1 MCMRI
6 HCIPPHPRPCPQKL
20 FGKNFYHSGLRFKEM
35 EGDVGGC
42 GVHFI
47 LRTRDK
53 KNLNITRSSWGCHKH
68 SGTGN
73 RLLSGGGEEV
83 GGEFSRRF

>member
-1 MCMRI
+1 
-6 HCIPPHPRPCPQKL
+6 
-20 FGKNFYHSGLRFKEM
+20 M

-73 RLLSGGGEEV
+73 RLLSGGGEEAGV
-83 GGEFSRRF
+83 NSHAGLSLSVLKQRSNTLAVLTLKSK

>member
-1 MCMRI
+1 
-6 HCIPPHPRPCPQKL
+6 
-20 FGKNFYHSGLRFKEM
+20 M

-53 KNLNITRSSWGCHKH
+53 KNLNIARSAWGCHKH

-73 RLLSGGGEEV
+73 RQLSGGGEEV
-83 GGEFSRRF
+83 RVNSHAGLSLSVLKQRSDTLAVLTLKSK

>member
-1 MCMRI
+1 
-6 HCIPPHPRPCPQKL
+6 
-20 FGKNFYHSGLRFKEM
+20 M

-53 KNLNITRSSWGCHKH
+53 KNLNIAMSAWGCHRH
-68 SGTGN
+68 GN
-73 RLLSGGGEEV
+73 RLLSGGGEEAGV
-83 GGEFSRRF
+83 NSYTGLSPSVLKQRSDTLSVLTLKAK

>member
-1 MCMRI
+1 
-6 HCIPPHPRPCPQKL
+6 
-20 FGKNFYHSGLRFKEM
+20 M

-68 SGTGN
+68 SGTCN
-73 RLLSGGGEEV
+73 RLLSGGGEEAGV
-83 GGEFSRRF
+83 NSHAGPSLSVLKQRSNTLTVLTLKSK